1 MDYTGRMRAGQR
13 DVYYLAAPSRQ
24 LAESSPYYEALRKK
38 DVEIL
43 FCFESYDELVL
54 MQLQQF
60 NKLKIKVCH
69 TLTYIK
75 HLIILDELWRFVTNL

>member
-1 MDYTGRMRAGQR
+1 MVKKKPCSQEEAGKLVSLTDYNGRMRAGQR

-24 LAESSPYYEALRKK
+24 LAEASPYYEALKKK
-38 DVEIL
+38 DVEVL

-60 NKLKIKVCH
+60 NKLKIKVQ
-69 TLTYIK
+69 
-75 HLIILDELWRFVTNL
+75 

>member
-13 DVYYLAAPSRQ
+13 EVYYLAAPSRQ

-69 TLTYIK
+69 TLIYI
-75 HLIILDELWRFVTNL
+75 TSYNLLYYKGVCFGL